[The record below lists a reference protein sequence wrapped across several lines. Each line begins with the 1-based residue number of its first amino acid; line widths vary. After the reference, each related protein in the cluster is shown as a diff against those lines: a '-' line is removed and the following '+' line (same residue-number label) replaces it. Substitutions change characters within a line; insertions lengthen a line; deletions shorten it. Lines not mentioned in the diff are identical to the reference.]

1 MDERLT
7 NNEAFR
13 NTIGLNEGER
23 KWKKIGIIFI
33 VSTIVVAAVMIV
45 FIILYA
51 TKDEKEESDMP
62 TDTDKPIPTD
72 TDAPIPTDTDIPS
85 DEQTDE
91 PWDWQPVGDKIKTKW
106 GLNLDPEKVW
116 EEYPRPQLERKD
128 WMNLNGVWKYSIR
141 NPDELDPEEHDGHIL
156 VPFPIESSLSGVM
169 KNLSPTQVLYYEKTV
184 TIPEEWQGKNI
195 LLNFGAVD
203 WKCEVFINKRKVG
216 EHTGGYTYFYFDITS
231 YLKTGRN
238 KITLRV
244 TDITD
249 SVDESWGK
257 YQPVGKQ
264 TLTPNSIR
272 YTPASGIWQPVWLE
286 PVSSHY
292 IEKLSINND
301 YDSQQIRV
309 TFIVA
314 DNLKLPIEISVKFG
328 DKIVAEASGKSNEQ
342 IAINVS
348 NNFKP
353 WSPTE
358 PNLYIINA
366 KLKTDGGELLDSIT
380 SYTAIRKVE
389 SKQDSNGKLR
399 IFLNDKP
406 IFNLGP
412 LDQGYWPDGIY
423 TPPSE
428 EAMIFDIQTMK
439 DLGFN
444 TLRKHAKTECFR
456 WYYQCDKLGMLVW
469 QDMPSGNVDGSG
481 KWNDTNMNGGSDFV
495 RTKGS
500 KDNYYKEWGEII
512 ENLKFFQCII
522 IWTPFNEAWG
532 QFETEATVNFTKGK
546 DNLRL
551 IDAASGG
558 NHRECGNFV
567 DIHSYPGP
575 DYKLKWESLIN
586 VIGEYGGLGL
596 EIKNHTWKDENW
608 SYYPMKD
615 KAELIKTF
623 VSYIDELINLVPDGI
638 SGAIYTQV
646 TDVEGEING
655 LMTYD
660 REEIKV
666 NDTIREANERLIN
679 SLSG

>member
-85 DEQTDE
+85 DEPTDE

-169 KNLSPTQVLYYEKTV
+169 KDLSPTQVLYYEKTV

-264 TLTPNSIR
+264 TLTPNSIW

-309 TFIVA
+309 TFTVA

-328 DKIVAEASGKSNEQ
+328 DKIVAEGSGKSNEQ

-366 KLKTDGGELLDSIT
+366 QLKTDGGELLDSIT

-439 DLGFN
+439 GLGFN

-481 KWNDTNMNGGSDFV
+481 KWDDTNMNGGSDFV
-495 RTKGS
+495 RTQGS

-532 QFETEATVNFTKGK
+532 QFETEATVTFTQGK
-546 DNLRL
+546 D
-551 IDAASGG
+551 S
-558 NHRECGNFV
+558 F
-567 DIHSYPGP
+567 
-575 DYKLKWESLIN
+575 W
-586 VIGEYGGLGL
+586 
-596 EIKNHTWKDENW
+596 WK
-608 SYYPMKD
+608 S
-615 KAELIKTF
+615 
-623 VSYIDELINLVPDGI
+623 
-638 SGAIYTQV
+638 
-646 TDVEGEING
+646 
-655 LMTYD
+655 
-660 REEIKV
+660 
-666 NDTIREANERLIN
+666 
-679 SLSG
+679 

>member
-13 NTIGLNEGER
+13 GTIGLNEGDR

-33 VSTIVVAAVMIV
+33 VSTIVVSAVMVI

-62 TDTDKPIPTD
+62 TDTD
-72 TDAPIPTDTDIPS
+72 APIPTDTDIPS
-85 DEQTDE
+85 DEPTDE

-169 KNLSPTQVLYYEKTV
+169 KDLSPTQVLYYEKTV

-231 YLKTGRN
+231 YLKTGKN
-238 KITLRV
+238 KITLRI

-264 TLTPNSIR
+264 TLTPNSIW

-309 TFIVA
+309 TFTVA
-314 DNLKLPIEISVKFG
+314 DI
-328 DKIVAEASGKSNEQ
+328 
-342 IAINVS
+342 
-348 NNFKP
+348 
-353 WSPTE
+353 
-358 PNLYIINA
+358 
-366 KLKTDGGELLDSIT
+366 
-380 SYTAIRKVE
+380 
-389 SKQDSNGKLR
+389 
-399 IFLNDKP
+399 
-406 IFNLGP
+406 
-412 LDQGYWPDGIY
+412 
-423 TPPSE
+423 
-428 EAMIFDIQTMK
+428 
-439 DLGFN
+439 
-444 TLRKHAKTECFR
+444 
-456 WYYQCDKLGMLVW
+456 
-469 QDMPSGNVDGSG
+469 
-481 KWNDTNMNGGSDFV
+481 
-495 RTKGS
+495 
-500 KDNYYKEWGEII
+500 
-512 ENLKFFQCII
+512 
-522 IWTPFNEAWG
+522 
-532 QFETEATVNFTKGK
+532 
-546 DNLRL
+546 
-551 IDAASGG
+551 
-558 NHRECGNFV
+558 
-567 DIHSYPGP
+567 
-575 DYKLKWESLIN
+575 
-586 VIGEYGGLGL
+586 
-596 EIKNHTWKDENW
+596 
-608 SYYPMKD
+608 
-615 KAELIKTF
+615 
-623 VSYIDELINLVPDGI
+623 
-638 SGAIYTQV
+638 
-646 TDVEGEING
+646 
-655 LMTYD
+655 
-660 REEIKV
+660 
-666 NDTIREANERLIN
+666 
-679 SLSG
+679 